1 MERQIAVT
9 HINVRQ
15 SIFFL
20 LLRLFVIDLIAAF
33 MVWLFLS
40 SFDVAGL
47 SDQMKLEFIA
57 GSRIY
62 FVAVIIVK
70 IYLTLFVVLQWLNEY
85 YEISPNMVT
94 HRRGFIWKKE
104 DQYPLRHIRL
114 VRVDQGMIGR
124 IFGYGTIELLDW
136 DLARYTTLYLV
147 HNPMKYFYI
156 LEGLLPRATSE
167 KHVVVEKIIEEEKR

>member
-1 MERQIAVT
+1 MERKISVT

-20 LLRLFVIDLIAAF
+20 LLKLLIIDLMAAF
-33 MVWLFLS
+33 MVWLFFS
-40 SFDVAGL
+40 SFGIASL

-57 GSRIY
+57 RSRTY
-62 FVAVIIVK
+62 FIILIIVK
-70 IYLTLFVVLQWLNEY
+70 IYLTLFVVIQWVNEY
-85 YEISPNMVT
+85 YEISHDMVT

-104 DQYPLRHIRL
+104 DQYPLRHIRM
-114 VRVDQGMIGR
+114 VRIEQGIIGR

-136 DLARYTTLYLV
+136 DLAKYTTLYLV

-167 KHVVVEKIIEEEKR
+167 KHVLTEKIIEEDKR

>member
-1 MERQIAVT
+1 MERKISVT

-20 LLRLFVIDLIAAF
+20 LLKLLVIDLISAF
-33 MVWLFLS
+33 VAWLFFS
-40 SFDVAGL
+40 SFGIAGL
-47 SDQMKLEFIA
+47 SDEMKLQFIS
-57 GSRIY
+57 GSKIY
-62 FVAVIIVK
+62 FVILIFVQ
-70 IYLTLFVVLQWLNEY
+70 IYLTLFVVVQWVNEY
-85 YEISPNMVT
+85 YEISKDMVT

-114 VRVDQGMIGR
+114 VRIEQGIIGR

-136 DLARYTTLYLV
+136 DLAKYTTLYLV

-167 KHVVVEKIIEEEKR
+167 KHVLTEKVIEEDKR